1 MADTAW
7 EDEFLVPGYEGEEH
21 LKAGEF
27 VYSLAMAL
35 RPLSET
41 QQTILLQCMRPLFE
55 QVKISAV
62 PKTFKGMGGEAG
74 PLKRTGAEASPYRL
88 L

>member
-55 QVKISAV
+55 
-62 PKTFKGMGGEAG
+62 GGSDSNIHRNSRV
-74 PLKRTGAEASPYRL
+74 LRNS
-88 L
+88 